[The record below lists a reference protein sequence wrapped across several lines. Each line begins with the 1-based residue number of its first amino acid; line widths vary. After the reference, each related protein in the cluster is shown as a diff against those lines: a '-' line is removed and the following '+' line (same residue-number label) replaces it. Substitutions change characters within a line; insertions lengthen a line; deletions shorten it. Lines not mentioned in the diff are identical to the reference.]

1 MAQPRQAHKANRRSW
16 APDAVM
22 VTVMQVARRDLNLDR
37 KKKKKKKSRG
47 MDYYYRA
54 PHEKYET

>member
-1 MAQPRQAHKANRRSW
+1 MVQPRQAHKANRRSW

-22 VTVMQVARRDLNLDR
+22 VTVMQVARRDLNLD
-37 KKKKKKKSRG
+37 KEGGGEKKSRG